1 MLCSEVHCGSF
12 RGNGWPQLV
21 ACPAELDGAY
31 LESGVGEEGNHRI
44 HPAFDSWP
52 SCICGERKR
61 GQTDVVSKI
70 WVFEKTLN
78 Y

>member
-1 MLCSEVHCGSF
+1 MKCTVGAS

-52 SCICGERKR
+52 LNCICGGRER
-61 GQTDVVSKI
+61 GQTTICVDVK
-70 WVFEKTLN
+70 FGCLKTLN